1 MFDHN
6 YGPSTPTFKAR
17 SAAPDWADMSGRDHF
32 VQIYTDDGHI
42 MEAVSGYFLNGL
54 RFNEACVMIGTGD
67 HNREVERLVRAG
79 GADVDAAISEGT
91 FVILDAC
98 ETLAAFMAD
107 GMPRKDLFDA
117 AVGPIVRKAA
127 ETRTHVRA
135 FGEMVAVLAGE
146 GNAKAAVELERLW
159 NGLAKDHAFRLFCA
173 YPQQTLTGLDAATH
187 FDNICSAH
195 THVIGSALAA

>member
-1 MFDHN
+1 MFDLN

-135 FGEMVAVLAGE
+135 FGETSSWSGSGTAWRKTTLSACFALIRSRHSRASTPRHTSIISAPPTPTSSAV
-146 GNAKAAVELERLW
+146 R
-159 NGLAKDHAFRLFCA
+159 
-173 YPQQTLTGLDAATH
+173 
-187 FDNICSAH
+187 
-195 THVIGSALAA
+195 